1 MIRLKIIFSNNYVF
15 AAFIILINIGCANI
29 KNDELT
35 VHIKNLRK
43 ITVAIDST
51 GWNFW
56 ESWDADDLLRYAI
69 INDMHED
76 GSSLVFY
83 IQKDNN
89 KYSIESYTKIFKEGP
104 FQYTLYMEKD
114 TVYYFKEPLD
124 KITKIYE
131 LGNKQFIRGRYAYL
145 DMFVMLRN
153 GQERY
158 YSVYK
163 DSLRQI
169 EGNELPELPEL
180 EEGDYRWLEY
190 LKD

>member
-1 MIRLKIIFSNNYVF
+1 MYLINSLF
-15 AAFIILINIGCANI
+15 AVLVILISTSCANI
-29 KNDELT
+29 KSDELS
-35 VHIKNLRK
+35 VHIKNLKK
-43 ITVAIDST
+43 INTAIDST

-56 ESWDADDLLRYAI
+56 ESWDADNLLRYAI

-114 TVYYFKEPLD
+114 TVFYFKEPLD
-124 KITKIYE
+124 KITKINK

-145 DMFVMLRN
+145 DRFVMLRN
-153 GQERY
+153 GQERF

-163 DSLRQI
+163 DSLSQI

-180 EEGDYRWLEY
+180 EERDYSWLEY